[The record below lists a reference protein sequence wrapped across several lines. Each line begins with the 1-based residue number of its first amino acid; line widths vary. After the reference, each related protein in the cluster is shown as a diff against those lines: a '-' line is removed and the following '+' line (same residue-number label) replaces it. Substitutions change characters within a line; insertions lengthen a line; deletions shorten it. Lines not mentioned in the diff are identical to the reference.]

1 MSKAAELAAL
11 IGSGQAQENKNLIIN
26 GGMAVSQ
33 RGTSFADPSDD
44 NYSLDRMHIFN
55 NNDGATTITQDTTVP
70 SGEGFYYSLK
80 LDCTGTDGTI
90 AAGQYLTL
98 SQRIEGFNNNVLEYG
113 TSSAK
118 TVVISFYAKS
128 NLTGTFCYSVRNSA
142 ANRSFIKEFSLAS
155 ANTWERISFTIP
167 GDTSGTWLATNGI
180 GSNHQI
186 SFSMGSTYHGTA
198 NQWNASNV
206 VATSNIANF
215 LSSTDNEFFITG
227 WQVEVGTGAPTAF
240 VHEDIGA
247 TFRKCQRYYYRLGE
261 SSAYARYM
269 VGQCDSANNCNGVV
283 ELPVEMRDTPT
294 IEHTGTASNYAV
306 YEAGTVHTCS
316 AVPSIN
322 ALGSDKNI
330 ANLISYSTGNFAAGN
345 SGELISN
352 NNANAYIG
360 FKSEI

>member
-55 NNDGATTITQDTTVP
+55 SNDGATTITQDTTVP

-118 TVVISFYAKS
+118 TVVVSFYAKS

-215 LSSTDNEFFITG
+215 LTSTDNEFFITA

-240 VHEDIGA
+240 EHEDFGTTLA
-247 TFRKCQRYYYRLGE
+247 KCQRYFQKISGGSDRFVYAGKGQGTTTVDATIPLTVSLRASPTMNAVDSRAFNDAGLTT
-261 SSAYARYM
+261 SS
-269 VGQCDSANNCNGVV
+269 ST
-283 ELPVEMRDTPT
+283 TPT
-294 IEHTGTASNYAV
+294 VNNYSDNDTHLAINCAGFSGLTNNEVNTWGLSSNQ
-306 YEAGTVHTCS
+306 
-316 AVPSIN
+316 
-322 ALGSDKNI
+322 LNI
-330 ANLISYSTGNFAAGN
+330 DA
-345 SGELISN
+345 EL
-352 NNANAYIG
+352 
-360 FKSEI
+360 